1 MFCFMIAHGVA
12 ESSALKAALEEAF
25 DGLQQKREVEQE
37 TDKVVTELQVY
48 FEVYRCEPLLAQC

>member
-1 MFCFMIAHGVA
+1 MIAHGVA
-12 ESSALKAALEEAF
+12 ESRALKAALEEAF